1 MPASPTTPSPTTRQA
16 NNGLSR
22 RQCLCLAAAALGAP
36 QVAAAASGS
45 GSDQKAFFDNLRQ
58 GGCVVLMRH
67 AVTEPGIG
75 DPPGFTL
82 GRCAT
87 QRNLSDQG
95 RQQARRVGEA
105 FAREGITLA
114 AVRSS
119 AWCRCTDTARLA
131 FGRYTEWAALN
142 SFFQG
147 QGNADAQTREMLSA
161 VAGLRAPQNWMLVT
175 HQVNISALTGEF
187 PAMGELFL
195 TRPSANSGER
205 LRVVGR
211 LVI

>member
-1 MPASPTTPSPTTRQA
+1 MS
-16 NNGLSR
+16 LHR
-22 RQCLCLAAAALGAP
+22 RHLLLAAAGT
-36 QVAAAASGS
+36 AAGLSQAQTPATG
-45 GSDQKAFFDNLRQ
+45 FWPLLRQ

-67 AVTEPGIG
+67 SQTEPGVG

-87 QRNLSDQG
+87 QRNLSAAG
-95 RQQARRVGEA
+95 RTQAARVGEA
-105 FAREGITLA
+105 FRREDIAIA

-131 FGRYTEWAALN
+131 FGRYTLWPAIN

-147 QGNADAQTREMLSA
+147 QGDSDAQTREVIQT
-161 VAGLRAPQNWMLVT
+161 VADLRAPVNWVLVT
-175 HQVNISALTGEF
+175 HQVNITALTGEH

-195 TRPSANSGER
+195 TRFDPATP
-205 LRVVGR
+205 GR
-211 LVI
+211 LKLLARQTI

>member
-1 MPASPTTPSPTTRQA
+1 
-16 NNGLSR
+16 L
-22 RQCLCLAAAALGAP
+22 
-36 QVAAAASGS
+36 
-45 GSDQKAFFDNLRQ
+45 
-58 GGCVVLMRH
+58 
-67 AVTEPGIG
+67 TEPGVG

-87 QRNLSDQG
+87 QRNLSESG

-131 FGRYTEWAALN
+131 FGRYTEWSALN

-147 QGNADAQTREMLSA
+147 QGNADAQTREVLSA

-187 PAMGELFL
+187 SSMGELVL
-195 TRPSANSGER
+195 TRPSGSSGER

-211 LVI
+211 LGV